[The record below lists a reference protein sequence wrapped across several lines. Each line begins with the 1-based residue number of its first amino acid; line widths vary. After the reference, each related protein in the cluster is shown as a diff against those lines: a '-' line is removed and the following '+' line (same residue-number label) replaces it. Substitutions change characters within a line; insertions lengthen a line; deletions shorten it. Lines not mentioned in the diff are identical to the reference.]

1 MDLSRAGDL
10 LRAFLADV
18 EAAAYRGCHAALK
31 EHAAPAVALP
41 EELDSAAAA
50 KLLGFPSPAAL
61 NRWADRHPGLKL
73 PRHRVGQR
81 WAFRRSELTE
91 WVRLTEGT
99 RWIHSRT

>member
-18 EAAAYRGCHAALK
+18 EAAAYRGCH
-31 EHAAPAVALP
+31 
-41 EELDSAAAA
+41 
-50 KLLGFPSPAAL
+50 
-61 NRWADRHPGLKL
+61 
-73 PRHRVGQR
+73 VGQR